1 MPLERNGFKWTIN
14 EIMTLQ
20 RENELLGLSAIEIA
34 SNHKRSVR
42 AIVSKLEAEGFCN
55 NNQTEDVN
63 DRVWSLETI
72 GQRVAVSP
80 RRLRSY

>member
-42 AIVSKLEAEGFCN
+42 AIVSKLEAEGFPH
-55 NNQTEDVN
+55 NNQPEDFG
-63 DRVWSLETI
+63 LETI
-72 GQRVAVSP
+72 GQRVVGSP

>member
-20 RENELLGLSAIEIA
+20 RENELLGLSPSEIA

-42 AIVSKLEAEGFCN
+42 AIVSKLETEGFCN
-55 NNQTEDVN
+55 NNQTEELI
-63 DRVWSLETI
+63 LETI

>member
-42 AIVSKLEAEGFCN
+42 AIVSKLEAEGFCH
-55 NNQTEDVN
+55 NNQMEDLA
-63 DRVWSLETI
+63 LETI

>member
-42 AIVSKLEAEGFCN
+42 AIVSKLEAEGFCH
-55 NNQTEDVN
+55 NNQMEDFV
-63 DRVWSLETI
+63 LETI

>member
-55 NNQTEDVN
+55 NNQTEDLA
-63 DRVWSLETI
+63 LETI